1 MGFYPPDALVHE
13 AQRRGIE
20 VLAPDVNAS
29 EVECDMDEEG
39 KRVRVGLGYV
49 KGVREREIEQLVAA
63 RDKGGRFRDLSDLA
77 SRAGAGSASLE
88 LLAWSGACDSLV
100 DPVGSASARPLS
112 ARRIAL
118 WQLGVAAPG
127 KGVPGGVQLALPLD
141 LPAPPALRALSDW
154 ESMLADYGTSGLTV
168 RAHPIALLRDRL
180 PDGTVTS
187 KDLETVPH
195 GSRVKTGGMVV
206 ARQRPGTANGIVFVL
221 LEDEHGVINLIV
233 PSKIYERHRLTVRT
247 EPLMLVEGKLE
258 RFAAAGGATNVLVD
272 KVGQV
277 AAPDRVLAEIKDFSM
292 LDEQVRLGLAAQRAA
307 GGERAEEGGGAQEA
321 DDFRAVA
328 PPVMSFASGRRR

>member
-1 MGFYPPDALVHE
+1 
-13 AQRRGIE
+13 
-20 VLAPDVNAS
+20 
-29 EVECDMDEEG
+29 
-39 KRVRVGLGYV
+39 
-49 KGVREREIEQLVAA
+49 
-63 RDKGGRFRDLSDLA
+63 
-77 SRAGAGSASLE
+77 
-88 LLAWSGACDSLV
+88 
-100 DPVGSASARPLS
+100 
-112 ARRIAL
+112 
-118 WQLGVAAPG
+118 
-127 KGVPGGVQLALPLD
+127 
-141 LPAPPALRALSDW
+141 
-154 ESMLADYGTSGLTV
+154 MLADYGSTGLTV
-168 RAHPIALLRDRL
+168 HAHPLALLRDRI
-180 PDGTVTS
+180 PADAVTS

-195 GSRVKTGGMVV
+195 GSRVKTGGLVV

-272 KVGQV
+272 KVGSI
-277 AAPDRVLAEIKDFSM
+277 AAPDRVLAEVKDFSM

-307 GGERAEEGGGAQEA
+307 EAERAEEA